1 MSTCQLRD
9 TSVFLWNKPTEG
21 FGSTCMKKWKTKQA
35 RCGYEILCLAKN
47 KSNLSLTFL
56 DCILL
61 LVLMLQKQ
69 WIFFLHTC
77 LQNI

>member
-1 MSTCQLRD
+1 M
-9 TSVFLWNKPTEG
+9 E
-21 FGSTCMKKWKTKQA
+21 KWKIKQA

-47 KSNLSLTFL
+47 KNVNLSLTFL

-69 WIFFLHTC
+69 WIFFFTYMLTKHIVTE
-77 LQNI
+77 

>member
-1 MSTCQLRD
+1 M
-9 TSVFLWNKPTEG
+9 E
-21 FGSTCMKKWKTKQA
+21 KWKIKQA

-47 KSNLSLTFL
+47 KNVNLSLTFL

-69 WIFFLHTC
+69 WIFFLRTC

>member
-1 MSTCQLRD
+1 
-9 TSVFLWNKPTEG
+9 
-21 FGSTCMKKWKTKQA
+21 MKKWKIKQA
-35 RCGYEILCLAKN
+35 RCGYKILCLAKN

-69 WIFFLHTC
+69 WIFFFYIYAYKTYS
-77 LQNI
+77 NRVVM

>member
-1 MSTCQLRD
+1 M
-9 TSVFLWNKPTEG
+9 E
-21 FGSTCMKKWKTKQA
+21 KWKIKQA
-35 RCGYEILCLAKN
+35 RCEYEILCLAKN

-69 WIFFLHTC
+69 WIFFLTYM
-77 LQNI
+77 LTKYMVTKSSNVVL

>member
-1 MSTCQLRD
+1 
-9 TSVFLWNKPTEG
+9 
-21 FGSTCMKKWKTKQA
+21 MKKWKIKQA